1 MLSETIRCRHL
12 LWSYKV
18 ILKDLSLGY
27 RLFVPTSRSRPVF
40 HTITVSVVA
49 GCSLLSL
56 KQRRF
61 VVTMWHQERTSRPN
75 HGRGFVGGNYS

>member
-1 MLSETIRCRHL
+1 MLSETIRSRHL

-40 HTITVSVVA
+40 NTITVSVFA

-56 KQRRF
+56 NQRRF
-61 VVTMWHQERTSRPN
+61 VVTMWHQERISRPN
-75 HGRGFVGGNYS
+75 HGRGFVEGNYS